1 MSLKDQL
8 KVGFNWNS
16 NDEGNSVEIVKG
28 QKEFLEILAPFFTDK
43 VVIDGSF
50 HAYKIDKIRA
60 FNFIH
65 KYLSHEIDDNQMTKR
80 QYELL
85 NSLHYTTLNTD
96 VSTIYSKNKFKERK
110 EIMKKDN
117 FEIKVKFPSW
127 LKIAGRKSLELPSKH
142 EWESVVSKF
151 EDLLGKKVENGLDI
165 FYERLNL
172 KKKKNSALKHKGT
185 RRVFS
190 LPVISTPSGGIR
202 IRRQSVDNKD
212 VYQIVEA
219 NTPESV
225 LFKGFF
231 VHNEKVSWSDYVML
245 DSYIGKNLTYVGE
258 PVANSDCYV
267 TMDEERLV
275 FKDDSLSIFMSPS
288 SKDRSMIRIVQSFD
302 DFNSCLGGKFKS
314 PLDVPSE
321 ITLVTN
327 DSCHDLD
334 NFLSEIN
341 KDFIGKPRD
350 GKIKLLSIGN
360 KVCYWYQTSRNKK
373 VKAVFENPLN

>member
-1 MSLKDQL
+1 M
-8 KVGFNWNS
+8 
-16 NDEGNSVEIVKG
+16 
-28 QKEFLEILAPFFTDK
+28 
-43 VVIDGSF
+43 
-50 HAYKIDKIRA
+50 
-60 FNFIH
+60 
-65 KYLSHEIDDNQMTKR
+65 
-80 QYELL
+80 
-85 NSLHYTTLNTD
+85 
-96 VSTIYSKNKFKERK
+96 
-110 EIMKKDN
+110 
-117 FEIKVKFPSW
+117 
-127 LKIAGRKSLELPSKH
+127 
-142 EWESVVSKF
+142 
-151 EDLLGKKVENGLDI
+151 
-165 FYERLNL
+165 
-172 KKKKNSALKHKGT
+172 
-185 RRVFS
+185 
-190 LPVISTPSGGIR
+190 
-202 IRRQSVDNKD
+202 
-212 VYQIVEA
+212 
-219 NTPESV
+219 
-225 LFKGFF
+225 
-231 VHNEKVSWSDYVML
+231 HNEKVSWSDYVML